1 MTELQVSKTIGEEI
15 RSKRKE
21 VGLTQLMV
29 ATQAGLSRNYISD
42 IESGRYTPSV
52 DTLAKLARIL
62 NIDLNF
68 LTKMTEIQG
77 EKSHG
82 FIHA

>member
-1 MTELQVSKTIGEEI
+1 MTELQVGMIIGGEI

-21 VGLTQLMV
+21 IGFTQLMV
-29 ATQAGLSRNYISD
+29 ATKAGLSRNYISD

-77 EKSHG
+77 EESHG